1 MPRRHDEGDGE
12 RGKIVR
18 KNIWMSY
25 DLGFNGDY
33 ENLYAWLDNQDAL
46 ECGDSVAFLSIDV
59 EENENVFEA
68 IKESLKADVKF
79 DTKSRIY
86 VIARHDGRMRARFV
100 IGNRK
105 KSPPWS
111 GYGVHDVQEE
121 DVLS

>member
-1 MPRRHDEGDGE
+1 MAE
-12 RGKIVR
+12 IVR

-25 DLGFNGDY
+25 DLGFKGDY
-33 ENLYAWLDNQDAL
+33 ENLYAWLDNKDAL

-59 EENENVFEA
+59 EENEDVFEA
-68 IKESLKADVKF
+68 IEESLKTDVEF
-79 DTKSRIY
+79 DTNSRIY
-86 VIARHDGRMRARFV
+86 VIARHDEKLRARFV
-100 IGNRK
+100 IGKRK